1 MGGVKK
7 DDIIKEA
14 RERLDRAHEADRD
27 NRERSADDL
36 NFVVGEHWDE
46 EDRTKR
52 ELEGKF
58 CLTINAMPQ
67 YVRQVTGQIRSMNPA
82 INVMPADGAA
92 SPEIAEIYEGLIR
105 QIEYASD
112 ASSVYE
118 SAGELAAA
126 CGIGH
131 FRILADYEDGET
143 FDQCIRLE
151 RIPNPFAVYWDPAAR
166 MPTRSDAEWCF
177 ITTAMEKEAFKAQ
190 YPDARSVD
198 VSVDGTP
205 ANLVQWVQGEKVI
218 IAEYFW
224 KDYET
229 YKLHMLA
236 DGRTVRQLAEGEVA
250 ERTRDVREPVIRWVK
265 MSGVEVLEGPEVF
278 PSKYLPVI
286 AVTGEEWSLGE
297 TLYRSSVI
305 RYAKDPARIYNY
317 AASTQ
322 AEVIALQPK
331 APFVGTVKQFTGLE
345 KFWNE
350 ANKANR
356 PYLPYNPDEKA
367 PGAPQ
372 RQTPPVSSEG
382 LLTQMQL
389 AIEDMKR
396 TTGIYDAAIGARSNE
411 TSGVAIDARKEES
424 QNATSIYA
432 DNVVKAVTQAGRVL
446 VDMIP
451 RIYDAERT
459 IRILKPDDEEELV
472 AVNQIFMVTT
482 PQGIGYKVQNDLGAG
497 KYDVRVSVGP
507 NYSTR
512 RQESAEGM
520 LAFMQAVPQAA
531 SLTADLVAKA
541 QDWPDA
547 DQFAERLKKALPP
560 GVADDETQPDV
571 QAMVQQQ
578 TQQMMPQ
585 LMEQV
590 MQSAEA
596 RKAEA
601 EVAEAE
607 ADAMKAQA
615 EAQRARIEAQ
625 LKELELALRASQ
637 PMMPAQGV
645 QGQPA

>member
-1 MGGVKK
+1 MKN
-7 DDIIKEA
+7 DDILKEA
-14 RERLDRAHEADRD
+14 RERLDRAYEADLD

-36 NFVVGEHWDE
+36 NFLVGEHWDPD
-46 EDRTKR
+46 DRDKR
-52 ELEGKF
+52 EQQGKF
-58 CLTINAMPQ
+58 CLTINALPQ

-82 INVMPADGAA
+82 IKVMPSDGAA

-118 SAGELAAA
+118 HAGELAAA

-131 FRILADYEDGET
+131 FRILADYEDGDT
-143 FDQCIRLE
+143 FDQCLKLE
-151 RIPNPFAVYWDPAAR
+151 RIPNPFSVLWDPAAR
-166 MPTRSDAEWCF
+166 LPTRADAEWCF
-177 ITTAMEKEAFKAQ
+177 ILSALEKDAYARMYPKAR
-190 YPDARSVD
+190 AVD

-205 ANLVQWVQGEKVI
+205 ANLVHWVQGEKVI

-229 YKLHMLA
+229 RTVHMLA
-236 DGRTVRQLAEGEVA
+236 DGRVVRKLAVGEVA
-250 ERTRDVREPVIRWVK
+250 ERSREVREPVIRWVK
-265 MSGVEVLEGPEVF
+265 MSGVEILEGPEVF
-278 PSKYLPVI
+278 PCKYLPVI
-286 AVTGEEWSLGE
+286 AVTGEEWSLGD

-305 RYAKDPARIYNY
+305 RYAKDPARMYNY
-317 AASTQ
+317 SASTQ
-322 AEVIALQPK
+322 AEIVALQPK
-331 APFVGTVKQFTGLE
+331 APFVGTVKQFEGLQ

-350 ANKANR
+350 ANSANR

-367 PGAPQ
+367 PGSPQ
-372 RQTPPVSSEG
+372 RQQPPVSSEG
-382 LLTQMQL
+382 LLTQMQW

-432 DNVVKAVTQAGRVL
+432 DNVVKAVTQCGRVL

-472 AVNQIFMVTT
+472 AINQIFQVGMDQYV
-482 PQGIGYKVQNDLGAG
+482 IENDLTSG

-507 NYSTR
+507 NYSTK
-512 RQESAEGM
+512 RQEAAEGM
-520 LAFMQAVPQAA
+520 LAFMQAVPAA
-531 SLTADLVAKA
+531 ANLTADLVAKA

-560 GVADDETQPDV
+560 GIAEEEGQPDI

-578 TQQMMPQ
+578 VQQMMPQ
-585 LMEQV
+585 LMQQV
-590 MQSAEA
+590 IQSAEA

-607 ADAMKAQA
+607 ADATKAKA
-615 EAQRARIEAQ
+615 EANEAQ
-625 LKELELALRASQ
+625 IDVLLKQIQLTVAGSQAAS
-637 PMMPAQGV
+637 PTQGV
-645 QGQPA
+645 QDQPR